1 MGPASPNVAWLGWP
15 RLGNAVS
22 NRHERDSWHMPL
34 GILIGLGSGLAS
46 ALLCFSA
53 AHGSPLLSTLL
64 LLLTPLPSLLAGLGW
79 GWLSAAAGAGLG
91 MLVMGTLHS
100 PSFAVGY
107 FLALGLPVV
116 LTSYL
121 AYLSRPMP
129 ADPTQREWYPAGRLL
144 AVVSLYGG
152 ALPILVLPLI
162 GGSYDILRAPMAEF
176 LRRISAR
183 TAADL
188 NVKPLDDPRIDAL
201 AEYFTSVLPG
211 VLAAYWL
218 AVFVLNLYL
227 AGRIARASGQFG
239 RDWPDLA
246 SLAYPAV
253 FPFLVAA
260 ALAASFAPGFPG
272 VTGTSFSGALLLAYL
287 LAGLALMHFI
297 ARARVSWLLWPV
309 YIGLLLFGP
318 YVAFALMLAGM
329 LEPALKLRQRLGAP
343 PPTT

>member
-1 MGPASPNVAWLGWP
+1 
-15 RLGNAVS
+15 
-22 NRHERDSWHMPL
+22 MPL

-46 ALLCFSA
+46 ALLCYSA
-53 AHGSPLLSTLL
+53 ARGSPLLSTLL

-79 GWLSAAAGAGLG
+79 GWLPAVAGAALG
-91 MLVMGTLHS
+91 TIVMAFAVS
-100 PSFAVGY
+100 VSFAIGY
-107 FLALGLPVV
+107 SLALGLPVV
-116 LTSYL
+116 AASYL
-121 AYLSRPMP
+121 AYLSRPSPSDP
-129 ADPTQREWYPAGRLL
+129 AQQEWYPAGRLL
-144 AVVSLYGG
+144 AAVSLYGG
-152 ALPILVLPLI
+152 ALPVLVLPLI

-183 TAADL
+183 TSAEL
-188 NVKPLDDPRIDAL
+188 NVRPLDDPRIDAL

-218 AVFVLNLYL
+218 AVFTLNLYM

-246 SLAYPAV
+246 TLAYPSG

-260 ALAASFAPGFPG
+260 ALAASFAPGFVG
-272 VTGTSFSGALLLAYL
+272 VVGNSFSGALLLAYL

-297 ARARVSWLLWPV
+297 ARGRAPWLLWLV
-309 YIGLLLFGP
+309 YAGLLLFGP
-318 YVAFALMLAGM
+318 YIAFALMLAGM
-329 LEPALKLRQRLGAP
+329 LEPAVKLRQRLGAP